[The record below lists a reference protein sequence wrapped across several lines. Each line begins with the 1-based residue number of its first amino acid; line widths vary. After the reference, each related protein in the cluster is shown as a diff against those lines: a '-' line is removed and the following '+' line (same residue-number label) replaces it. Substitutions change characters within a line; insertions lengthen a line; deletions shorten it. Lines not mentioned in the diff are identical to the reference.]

1 MVLDDRSRFWNWFR
15 LALLLFGFCTGIG
28 LYRFSTFY
36 AQYRLEGD
44 NEPVRKILVNEM
56 TAAYSFFFLL
66 PLLVLF
72 MTRLPLRRSNWLWAL
87 PVYLVAS
94 IVFGAVYTT
103 LMTIARTWVYPVA
116 DIGRYD
122 PGPLFYRY
130 LMEYHVQFMIFV
142 LVAATVH
149 AATRFRASRE
159 RERESAELALR
170 ASTLQAQ
177 LSEARL
183 RALQGQLQPHFLFN
197 TLNMISSLMYEDVG
211 KADRMMMRL
220 STLLRMFLD
229 TSEHPSVPL
238 RQEMEILGVYVE
250 IMEARFGQRLSVTR
264 HMDAGIAE
272 AQVPALLLQ
281 PLVENAIRHGAPEP
295 DRQLEIL
302 VRAVGDSDHLRLEV
316 SDNGPGLPANDAMP
330 EGVGLRSIRDRLAV
344 LYGDGARL
352 RLENLAPRGLLVT
365 VELPLHAAGRERPP
379 AGIRATAGTRDV
391 ASSK

>member
-1 MVLDDRSRFWNWFR
+1 MVLDDRSHLWKWLR
-15 LALLLFGFCTGIG
+15 LALLLFALCTVIG

-72 MTRLPLRRSNWLWAL
+72 MTRLPLRRSNWFWAL
-87 PVYLVAS
+87 PVYILAS
-94 IVFGAVYTT
+94 VVFGAVYTT
-103 LMTIARTWVYPVA
+103 FMTLARTWTYPIA

-130 LMEYHVQFMIFV
+130 LMEYHVQFMIFAF
-142 LVAATVH
+142 VAAVVH
-149 AATRFRASRE
+149 AVGRLRASRA
-159 RERESAELALR
+159 REREASELALR

-211 KADRMMMRL
+211 KADRMITRL
-220 STLLRMFLD
+220 STLLRMSLD

-238 RQEMEILGVYVE
+238 RQEMDILAVYLE
-250 IMEARFGQRLSVTR
+250 IMEARFGQRLCVTR
-264 HMDAGIAE
+264 HMDAGVAE

-316 SDNGPGLPANDAMP
+316 RDNGPGLPANDAMP
-330 EGVGLRSIRDRLAV
+330 DGVGLRSIRDRLAA

-365 VELPLHAAGRERPP
+365 VELPLYAAGRERPP

>member
-1 MVLDDRSRFWNWFR
+1 
-15 LALLLFGFCTGIG
+15 
-28 LYRFSTFY
+28 
-36 AQYRLEGD
+36 
-44 NEPVRKILVNEM
+44 
-56 TAAYSFFFLL
+56 
-66 PLLVLF
+66 
-72 MTRLPLRRSNWLWAL
+72 
-87 PVYLVAS
+87 
-94 IVFGAVYTT
+94 
-103 LMTIARTWVYPVA
+103 
-116 DIGRYD
+116 
-122 PGPLFYRY
+122 
-130 LMEYHVQFMIFV
+130 
-142 LVAATVH
+142 
-149 AATRFRASRE
+149 
-159 RERESAELALR
+159 
-170 ASTLQAQ
+170 
-177 LSEARL
+177 
-183 RALQGQLQPHFLFN
+183 
-197 TLNMISSLMYEDVG
+197 
-211 KADRMMMRL
+211 
-220 STLLRMFLD
+220 LLRMFLD